1 MGSDAE
7 TKFIL
12 GGVLKQNNSQ
22 IQEEQPVFTS
32 QRGSAWQCYIGRW
45 LSIGKHAFS
54 TCRPGKTNVSFKT
67 IFGTGDNVDETYKH
81 DKFG

>member
-1 MGSDAE
+1 MTNTIKNLTSSAVE
-7 TKFIL
+7 KRMCIA
-12 GGVLKQNNSQ
+12 
-22 IQEEQPVFTS
+22 S
-32 QRGSAWQCYIGRW
+32 QRGNAWQCYIGRW

-67 IFGTGDNVDETYKH
+67 IFGTGDYVDETYKH